1 MASTGM
7 SGGGITRSTKVSEGG
22 SIVSDGGRVLGEQ
35 PSKGGIGKDPKQ
47 NVEAGSG
54 SRPTRSMYPI
64 ETSMTGIDPK
74 TLGRDVPGS
83 LK

>member
-1 MASTGM
+1 MTSTGM
-7 SGGGITRSTKVSEGG
+7 SGGGITRSTKVSEGS
-22 SIVSDGGRVLGEQ
+22 SIMSDGGRVLPTQ
-35 PSKGGIGKDPKQ
+35 PSKGGIGMEAKQ

-64 ETSMTGIDPK
+64 ETSMTGVDPK